1 MSDSSAPVILLGDR
15 PPRKHLPVTR
25 RPPLASR
32 PGPVS
37 TQRRTGAR
45 IRTPLAGRL
54 PGPGSAVLRSR
65 RPGRRQRPCRRELCV
80 LTRRG
85 CPILYVPAQ
94 RAPAKT
100 EALLPSRFR
109 EGRREASSPP
119 KMGGEER
126 GLLLPSHFRQ
136 GQCNWSQIGE
146 NKNLQ

>member
-1 MSDSSAPVILLGDR
+1 MKLLLIFCYYAMG
-15 PPRKHLPVTR
+15 
-25 RPPLASR
+25 PPLASR

-37 TQRRTGAR
+37 TRRRTGAR
-45 IRTPLAGRL
+45 IRTPLAGSP
-54 PGPGSAVLRSR
+54 PGPGSAVSRSR
-65 RPGRRQRPCRRELCV
+65 RPGRHQRPCRRELCV

-126 GLLLPSHFRQ
+126 SRNCKVTLYVSDYRMISVKEL
-136 GQCNWSQIGE
+136 
-146 NKNLQ
+146 